1 MRVIGNPVLGLMAT
15 VLLGGCVTEPPLDY
29 ETTVREWQS
38 ARESTAA
45 CVDNVRQTGIYQR
58 LDERFVLF
66 PGDDQ
71 RLQHKLGIE
80 GPLTQ
85 QERSD
90 LAAWL
95 PLIKQCRDIRLEA
108 ASRVYPK
115 LATVLSEAE
124 QRVDALYAQL
134 LTDLLSVGQFNTQIV
149 QQNQDTIAEL
159 KQVEEEINRGFEAS
173 GSPFATKA
181 KP

>member
-1 MRVIGNPVLGLMAT
+1 MRVIGNRVLGLVAA
-15 VLLGGCVTEPPLDY
+15 VLLGGCVTAPPLDY
-29 ETTVREWQS
+29 QTTVREWQS

-45 CVDNVRQTGIYQR
+45 CVDNARQTGIFQR
-58 LDERFVLF
+58 LDERLVLF

-90 LAAWL
+90 LTAWL
-95 PLIKQCRDIRLEA
+95 PLIKECRDIRLEA
-108 ASRVYPK
+108 ASRIYPK
-115 LATVLSEAE
+115 LGTVLSEAD
-124 QRVDALYAQL
+124 QRVDVLYSQL
-134 LTDLLSVGQFNTQIV
+134 LTDLLSVGQFNAQIV

-159 KQVEEEINRGFEAS
+159 KQVEEEINRGFEAAD
-173 GSPFATKA
+173 SPFAIKA